1 MRGKY
6 IMKEMKLTVSS
17 RPFSRLVVV
26 GACLAAA
33 MTFVANNS
41 LAVGPLLTYSASAYG
56 TYAFVGGTIVAGKT
70 APVSVGGG
78 CGTFIVPQSKDG
90 TVVTVNVPPLIT
102 NGLVDTNAASVVNRA
117 TGTSHVHEAIVNVP
131 ISLLGGLI
139 TAQEIN
145 AVSTTFKDA
154 TGFHSNGNDSSLV
167 NLVIAGGNPINVVP
181 AKNTT
186 IQLAGFGKVV
196 LNEQFETGTATSTNK
211 QLIVN
216 MLHVY
221 ITIANN
227 LGIPVGTQIIVAD
240 AVSGLR
246 QIGGPGSLD
255 GTAFGTQVSG
265 TVVKSSQTAPV
276 SVQCS
281 GNSLKVAESLGIH
294 VILPPSYHV
303 LDSGTIHDT
312 AQGSIT
318 PTLSSSHT
326 TSDIQSVDVLNGTI
340 LATVIHAQADAST
353 TDGSTFTFSTAG
365 SSFASLT
372 VAGFPAIDAN
382 VPKNTKLTLAGI
394 GTLWLRKETKSANNI
409 EMKMI
414 ELTLTQ
420 VFNGLPIG
428 TKIVVGYA
436 SASLHSPQHP

>member
-1 MRGKY
+1 
-6 IMKEMKLTVSS
+6 MKEQIEFPVLP
-17 RPFSRLVVV
+17 RPFSRLAAVFL
-26 GACLAAA
+26 CLAAA
-33 MTFVANNS
+33 MPFVANNS

-78 CGTFIVPQSKDG
+78 CGTFIVPQTKTG
-90 TVVTVNVPPLIT
+90 TVLTVSVPPLIT
-102 NGLVDTNAASVVNRA
+102 NGAVDTSAASVVNSA
-117 TGTSHVHEAIVNVP
+117 TGTSTVHEAIVNVP

-139 TAQEIN
+139 TAQEIK
-145 AVSTTFKDA
+145 AVSTTFQDG
-154 TGFHSNGNDSSLV
+154 TGFHSNGNGSSLV

-196 LNEQFETGTATSTNK
+196 LNEQFETGTATSTTK
-211 QLIVN
+211 QLTVN

-221 ITIANN
+221 ITVANN
-227 LGIPVGTQIIVAD
+227 LGIPVGTQIIVSD

-265 TVVKSSQTAPV
+265 TIIKSSQTAPV
-276 SVQCS
+276 SVGCN
-281 GNSLKVAESLGIH
+281 GNSLITNTSLGIH
-294 VILPPSYHV
+294 VVVPVTNYVV
-303 LDSGTIHDT
+303 LDSGTISDT

-318 PTLSSSHT
+318 PTQSSSHT
-326 TSDIQSVDVLNGTI
+326 TADIQSANVLNGTVQ
-340 LATVIHAQADAST
+340 ATVIHAQADAST
-353 TDGSTFTFSTAG
+353 TDGSTFNFSTTG

-372 VAGFPAIDAN
+372 VAGFPAINAN

-394 GTLWLRKETKSANNI
+394 GTLWLKKETKSANNI

-420 VFNGLPIG
+420 AFNGLPIG